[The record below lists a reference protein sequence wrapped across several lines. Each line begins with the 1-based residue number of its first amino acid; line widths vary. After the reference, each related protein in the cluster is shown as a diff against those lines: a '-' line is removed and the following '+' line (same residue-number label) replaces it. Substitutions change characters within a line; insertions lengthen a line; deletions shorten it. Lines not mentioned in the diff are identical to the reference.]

1 MSTAATETKEPE
13 VLTPTSLG
21 GLQIANVQQQMDYFN
36 LLIYGDPGVGKT
48 VLAGSADAV
57 EAMSPVL
64 FLDMEGGTMSLRK
77 KYPGV
82 KTIRV
87 EKFAD
92 LIRVWD
98 QLKNTKH
105 NFKTVVVDSLTEAQK
120 LGMYQIMAAAKAKDP
135 DRDPDLAGI
144 GEWGKNTE
152 QVRKLV
158 RAFRDLPMN
167 TIFTALAQQ
176 EHLKTGARRVKP
188 SLSAKLSNEVA
199 GFLDIV
205 VYMYNKTKP
214 NEGNMRYL
222 LTLATEEFVA
232 KDRSD
237 NLPPVVEDPDMTKLY
252 AVMFG
257 K

>member
-1 MSTAATETKEPE
+1 LTDTE

-21 GLQIANVQQQMDYFN
+21 GLQISPVQQQMSFFN

-48 VLAGSADAV
+48 VLAGSAHIVA
-57 EAMSPVL
+57 EMTPVL
-64 FLDMEGGTMSLRK
+64 FLDIEGGTMSLRK

-82 KTIRV
+82 KVIRI

-92 LIRVWD
+92 LIRVW
-98 QLKNTKH
+98 QALKDGKH

-120 LGMYQIMAAAKAKDP
+120 LGMYQIMAAAKLKDP
-135 DRDPDLAGI
+135 ERDPDLAGI

-152 QVRKLV
+152 QIRKLV

-167 TIFTALAQQ
+167 TIFTALAMQ
-176 EHLKTGARRVKP
+176 EQLRSGGRRVKP

-199 GFLDIV
+199 GFLDVV
-205 VYMYNKTKP
+205 VYMYNKTNDGKT
-214 NEGNMRYL
+214 ERKL

-237 NLPPVVEDPDMTKLY
+237 NLPPVVPDPDMKKLY

-257 K
+257 